1 MNLITPEIKDNVL
14 TDIISIDSDFIELTY
29 DENALKYGIS
39 PNQFAMIIK
48 QFIRMGFL
56 ENKGE
61 FMGGGSGGI
70 FITTTL
76 DAHDFLSHGG
86 FYAQEEILKAN
97 INKLGLEL
105 ETLSKELGSDF
116 IEKANKISSI
126 ASNIVS
132 FLNLTK
138 II

>member
-1 MNLITPEIKDNVL
+1 MNLITPEIKDNIL
-14 TDIISIDSDFIELTY
+14 TDIISIDSYFIELTY
-29 DENALKYGIS
+29 DENALKYSIS

-48 QFIRMGFL
+48 QFIRMGLL
-56 ENKGE
+56 ESKGE
-61 FMGGGSGGI
+61 FMGGAGGI

-105 ETLSKELGSDF
+105 EALSKELGSDF
-116 IEKANKISSI
+116 IEKANKISSL

>member
-1 MNLITPEIKDNVL
+1 MSLITPEIKDNIL
-14 TDIISIDSDFIELTY
+14 TDIISIDNDFIELNY
-29 DENALKYGIS
+29 DDAFKYNIS

-48 QFIRMGFL
+48 QFIKMGFL

-61 FMGGGSGGI
+61 FMGGGI

-105 ETLSKELGSDF
+105 EALSKELGPNF
-116 IEKANKISSI
+116 IEQANKISSI

-132 FLNLTK
+132 FLSLTK

>member
-14 TDIISIDSDFIELTY
+14 TDIISVDNGFVQLNYED
-29 DENALKYGIS
+29 AHKYGIS
-39 PNQFAMIIK
+39 PNQLAMIIK
-48 QFIRMGFL
+48 QFIRMDFL
-56 ENKGE
+56 ESKGE
-61 FMGGGSGGI
+61 FIGGGFGGI

-76 DAHDFLSHGG
+76 EAHDFLSHGG

-105 ETLSKELGSDF
+105 EALSKELGPDF

-126 ASNIVS
+126 ASNIIS
-132 FLNLTK
+132 FLSLTK